1 MEAQVTDRAVRFPA
15 DLLLQRGASVAVDF
29 SAEGDFG
36 DRRGFPAHFFS
47 SMEIL
52 TGSWWTAAALGR
64 GCDPGNLFIG
74 YEAVYKTLGHW
85 PRNTTKEALW
95 ATQHL

>member
-36 DRRGFPAHFFS
+36 DRRGFPAHLIS
-47 SMEIL
+47 SMGIF
-52 TGSWWTAAALGR
+52 TGSWRAAAAFER
-64 GCDPGNLFIG
+64 ACDPSNLFIG
-74 YEAVYKTLGHW
+74 YKAVYKTLGH
-85 PRNTTKEALW
+85 
-95 ATQHL
+95 